1 MRGVR
6 ERVLWKGRGH
16 RCSGFFPTSE
26 VIYVREPSL
35 LPVFGKLG
43 VKAPVAFVAAPVRP
57 AGVVPRLR
65 TLLAAHGGMV
75 LKLSVIAWT
84 VLILGAVFFMMQG

>member
-1 MRGVR
+1 M
-6 ERVLWKGRGH
+6 
-16 RCSGFFPTSE
+16 
-26 VIYVREPSL
+26 REPSL

-43 VKAPVAFVAAPVRP
+43 LKAPVALAVAPVSS

-65 TLLAAHGGMV
+65 ELLTVHGGMV

>member
-1 MRGVR
+1 MQGVR
-6 ERVLWKGRGH
+6 EKSAMKGKRASLL
-16 RCSGFFPTSE
+16 RLFPTFE
-26 VIYVREPSL
+26 VIFVREPSL

-43 VKAPVAFVAAPVRP
+43 LKAPVALAVAPVSS
-57 AGVVPRLR
+57 AGVVSRLR
-65 TLLAAHGGMV
+65 ELLAAHGGMV

>member
-1 MRGVR
+1 MS
-6 ERVLWKGRGH
+6 VLAPL
-16 RCSGFFPTSE
+16 FPTFE
-26 VIYVREPSL
+26 VIFVREPSL

-43 VKAPVAFVAAPVRP
+43 LKAPVALVAPASS
-57 AGVVPRLR
+57 AGVVSRLR
-65 TLLAAHGGMV
+65 ELVAAHGGMM

>member
-1 MRGVR
+1 
-6 ERVLWKGRGH
+6 
-16 RCSGFFPTSE
+16 
-26 VIYVREPSL
+26 VREPSL

-43 VKAPVAFVAAPVRP
+43 LKAPAALVAAPIRP
-57 AGVVPRLR
+57 AGVVSRLR
-65 TLLAAHGGMV
+65 DFLTAHGGMV

>member
-1 MRGVR
+1 MEGARTP
-6 ERVLWKGRGH
+6 
-16 RCSGFFPTSE
+16 CSGVFPTSE
-26 VIYVREPSL
+26 VIFVRQPSL

-65 TLLAAHGGMV
+65 KLLAAHGGMV
-75 LKLSVIAWT
+75 LKLSVITWT